1 MVGPCVARVTT
12 WTVRLQ
18 KLAVAGNRRS
28 CCVVLQQPLALV
40 CCCSLPSFCR
50 DDSFPTVVVD
60 AIIQRDGDTMALA
73 VLESSFWALRQTR
86 AARAG
91 TRLTRLLS
99 PPHHREEIGHMAGVG
114 HVSPS
119 FLSVFRRCPTFGA
132 ISSYDP
138 SAVVL
143 LAVVF
148 CVVFVLVVSPS
159 SYLLF
164 GRALLVGLSWSWV
177 VRVVGDCS
185 QVGPHASEQRR
196 RWTVS
201 AAFCE
206 HVVGGR
212 ACGVTH
218 TIHQG
223 EGGEQGPIEVE
234 DQEAHSRKPAR
245 VWRKS

>member
-40 CCCSLPSFCR
+40 YCCSLPSFCR
-50 DDSFPTVVVD
+50 DDSFPTVVAD
-60 AIIQRDGDTMALA
+60 AILQRDGDTMALA

-91 TRLTRLLS
+91 ARLTRWLS

-138 SAVVL
+138 ECRRLARRRL
-143 LAVVF
+143 LCRLHF
-148 CVVFVLVVSPS
+148 GLQPLSF
-159 SYLLF
+159 LLF
-164 GRALLVGLSWSWV
+164 GRALLVGLSWS
-177 VRVVGDCS
+177 
-185 QVGPHASEQRR
+185 
-196 RWTVS
+196 
-201 AAFCE
+201 
-206 HVVGGR
+206 
-212 ACGVTH
+212 
-218 TIHQG
+218 
-223 EGGEQGPIEVE
+223 
-234 DQEAHSRKPAR
+234 
-245 VWRKS
+245 